1 MHILPVCAP
10 QDHLVPISELR
21 FAAFLSFIIGVT
33 VGVVISALLLLS
45 QNEN

>member
-1 MHILPVCAP
+1 MSILLVCAP

-21 FAAFLSFIIGVT
+21 VAAFLSFIIGAT

-45 QNEN
+45 RNEN